1 MQCDLRNKYKLIS
14 KVNLTAH
21 LASGNNL
28 WFFECTLF
36 PLNAKSYLV
45 VRYKFLIPCS
55 TSGAAR
61 LLMQYI

>member
-45 VRYKFLIPCS
+45 VRYKFLIQCS